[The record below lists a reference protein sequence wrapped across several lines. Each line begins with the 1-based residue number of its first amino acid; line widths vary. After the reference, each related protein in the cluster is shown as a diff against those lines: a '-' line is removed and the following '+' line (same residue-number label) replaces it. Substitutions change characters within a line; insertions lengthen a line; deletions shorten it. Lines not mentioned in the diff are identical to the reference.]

1 MVEKLL
7 RRLAFVFVDDPQVIP
22 FVVHEELGLHRED
35 GRPVVHSRA
44 LLQHT
49 VIVRPL
55 DGNRFRHVHDIPA
68 AVKPGGLCDID
79 GIADLLAQAL
89 RVAMEGE

>member
-7 RRLAFVFVDDPQVIP
+7 CRLAFGLVDDPQVIP
-22 FVVHEELGLHRED
+22 FVVHKELGLHRED
-35 GRPVVHSRA
+35 GRPVGHLHAEV
-44 LLQHT
+44 L
-49 VIVRPL
+49 VRPL
-55 DGNRFRHVHDIPA
+55 EADRLRHVHDVPA
-68 AVKPGGLCDID
+68 AVKPGGVCDIE